1 VVIMVVVTEYFFCS
15 TGFLGSLASD
25 PSGELDILWHDGHT
39 LGVNSA
45 QVGVLEKS
53 YQVSLAGLLKGAD
66 GCALKPEISFEIL
79 SNLSYKSLEGQ
90 LADQQLG

>member
-1 VVIMVVVTEYFFCS
+1 MMLKGPVSSNPVSVASPVIMVVVTEYFCS

-45 QVGVLEKS
+45 QVGVLEK
-53 YQVSLAGLLKGAD
+53 
-66 GCALKPEISFEIL
+66 
-79 SNLSYKSLEGQ
+79 
-90 LADQQLG
+90 ADQVGFASLL